1 MGGRSRY
8 VFAPPIHVRSMSL
21 TTTPKDAVAQESGNT
36 GPANSSRSMAKPGL
50 SQRADDDEDV
60 QYEGEGIVGDDE
72 FD

>member
-1 MGGRSRY
+1 M
-8 VFAPPIHVRSMSL
+8 V
-21 TTTPKDAVAQESGNT
+21 
-36 GPANSSRSMAKPGL
+36 KPGL

>member
-1 MGGRSRY
+1 
-8 VFAPPIHVRSMSL
+8 MSL